1 MERAEV
7 AVAKRREALMKA
19 EDARAVAEIIASV
32 DGFIIERQVAVGKRV
47 AAGALLFVIGDATI
61 IRLRAKAS
69 GDGALAIAPG
79 AEATLTSAAAP
90 DRTFLG
96 RVIEVRRP
104 TAPEEGATVDVV
116 IEAENPD
123 LALRPGMEASA
134 RIEIDEREAACA
146 RPRSDLQSRQRQVHL
161 TWREIVPP
169 D

>member
-1 MERAEV
+1 MA
-7 AVAKRREALMKA
+7 A
-19 EDARAVAEIIASV
+19 
-32 DGFIIERQVAVGKRV
+32 GKRV
-47 AAGALLFVIGDATI
+47 AAGALLFVIGDATT

-69 GDGALAIAPG
+69 GDGALVIAPG

-134 RIEIDEREAACA
+134 RIEIDQREAALRA
-146 RPRSDLQSRQRQVHL
+146 PNAALRYGERP
-161 TWREIVPP
+161 PP
-169 D
+169 PSKLVDQPWPNWALGFDRHNAL